1 MEIEQDVEDSDL
13 ASGPDGL
20 LRGHEESLGLEFLL
34 ESCSDER
41 FAVLS
46 IYLVQFFERAGYSVK
61 SAGLLRWKAGFELCA
76 RNFCRSPCDRIADLN
91 GY

>member
-1 MEIEQDVEDSDL
+1 MLQDVEDSDL

-20 LRGHEESLGLEFLL
+20 LRGHEDSVGLELLL

-46 IYLVQFFERAGYSVK
+46 I
-61 SAGLLRWKAGFELCA
+61 
-76 RNFCRSPCDRIADLN
+76 
-91 GY
+91 